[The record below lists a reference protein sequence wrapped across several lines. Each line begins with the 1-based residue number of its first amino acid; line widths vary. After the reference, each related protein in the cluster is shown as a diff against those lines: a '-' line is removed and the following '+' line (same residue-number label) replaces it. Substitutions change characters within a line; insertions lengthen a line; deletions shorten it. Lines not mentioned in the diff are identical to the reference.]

1 MKKCIDIYNRRNEAM
16 YIKKAIEDFDDLEN
30 MCWNCDE
37 VLEEIRK
44 QEREDEAMEIIEE
57 IFCDIKIPTET
68 ELNDFVRF
76 DLENLMGL

>member
-1 MKKCIDIYNRRNEAM
+1 M